1 MRIAV
6 CLVVAAVLAA
16 GCMPAPKRHVKPTT
30 AQRTAPATSARRAA
44 SPQTTS
50 KSAPQQRP
58 PAQQGVGPIP
68 MSGAPPPTGPSIAA
82 APSAPPPSGAPPAP
96 QANAPA
102 STTSPAAG
110 AWRGAPPGVANPD
123 DAPEL
128 NPNVYRLM
136 PGDGIHIDVFN
147 EPELTV
153 NAGIDATGSINYPL
167 LGHIPA
173 AGMTVREFEER
184 ITDALRG
191 DYLVNPS
198 VRVSIAHFRPIF
210 ITGNVR
216 KVGSFP
222 YAPGLTIEKALTMA
236 GGITEYGSTKKI
248 YIQHAGATEDQK
260 EKVNLDTPIKPGDTI
275 LVEERL
281 F

>member
-1 MRIAV
+1 MRTFV
-6 CLVVAAVLAA
+6 CLLMAAMLAV

-30 AQRTAPATSARRAA
+30 TQRSSSGRRPAPSAQASKVAPSKPAPAPAPAPAQVAPQPATAAQPPTAGQPSPLVQTAPAGAA
-44 SPQTTS
+44 S
-50 KSAPQQRP
+50 AY
-58 PAQQGVGPIP
+58 
-68 MSGAPPPTGPSIAA
+68 
-82 APSAPPPSGAPPAP
+82 
-96 QANAPA
+96 ANA
-102 STTSPAAG
+102 G
-110 AWRGAPPGVANPD
+110 AE

-153 NAGIDATGSINYPL
+153 NAGIDSSGSINYPL

-173 AGMTVREFEER
+173 AGMTVREFEQR
-184 ITDALRG
+184 ITEALRG
-191 DYLVNPS
+191 DYLVSPS
-198 VRVSIAHFRPIF
+198 VRVSIQHYRPFF
-210 ITGNVR
+210 ISGNVR
-216 KVGSFP
+216 RVGSFP
-222 YAPGLTIEKALTMA
+222 YSPGLTVEKALLMA

-248 YIQHAGATEDQK
+248 YIQHQGATEDQK
-260 EKVNLDTPIKPGDTI
+260 EKVNLDTPVKPGDTV

>member
-6 CLVVAAVLAA
+6 CLVLAASLAA

-30 AQRTAPATSARRAA
+30 SQRAPATTARRPAPLPKQATGATRVTRSPAPATVVQPQPQPATPPPQVAAAQPSAR
-44 SPQTTS
+44 
-50 KSAPQQRP
+50 
-58 PAQQGVGPIP
+58 
-68 MSGAPPPTGPSIAA
+68 
-82 APSAPPPSGAPPAP
+82 PSAQPATPPAP
-96 QANAPA
+96 V
-102 STTSPAAG
+102 TMAAG
-110 AWRGAPPGVANPD
+110 PD
-123 DAPEL
+123 ESTEI
-128 NPNVYRLM
+128 NPNTYRLM
-136 PGDGIHIDVFN
+136 PGDGVHIDVFN

-167 LGHIPA
+167 LGHVPA
-173 AGMTVREFEER
+173 AGMTVREFEQKLTE
-184 ITDALRG
+184 ALRG
-191 DYLVNPS
+191 DYLINPS
-198 VRVSIAHFRPIF
+198 VRVAIHHFRPIF
-210 ITGNVR
+210 ISGNVR

-222 YAPGLTIEKALTMA
+222 FSPGLTVEKALTMA

-260 EKVNLDTPIKPGDTI
+260 EKVNLDMPIKPGDTI

>member
-1 MRIAV
+1 MPFRGGIS
-6 CLVVAAVLAA
+6 A
-16 GCMPAPKRHVKPTT
+16 GNSDEV
-30 AQRTAPATSARRAA
+30 
-44 SPQTTS
+44 
-50 KSAPQQRP
+50 
-58 PAQQGVGPIP
+58 
-68 MSGAPPPTGPSIAA
+68 
-82 APSAPPPSGAPPAP
+82 
-96 QANAPA
+96 
-102 STTSPAAG
+102 
-110 AWRGAPPGVANPD
+110 
-123 DAPEL
+123 PEF

-153 NAGIDATGSINYPL
+153 NAGIDAAGSINYPL

-198 VRVSIAHFRPIF
+198 VRVSIQHFRPIF